1 MLRGKAR
8 QGSVEAIE
16 QSSTLK
22 ESVEDSPADAPE
34 IDPEAERKFVR
45 KLDWILLPLFIVIYG
60 LNYIDRTAIGNARI
74 AGLEKDLGMHG
85 TQLNVALTIF
95 YTFYILADI
104 PSNLLLKR
112 YGSKLIVIL
121 VVGFG
126 TISLISTFITNYAG
140 LIVTRIFLGI
150 FEGGTLSGLIYVMSR
165 YYRRRELVLRI
176 GLFNGIAPA
185 LSGAFGGLIAS
196 ALLRIGDFGYIQ
208 RWRKIFLIEGAL
220 TVAFGIILYFIM
232 PDDPMTWKM
241 LSEEERKLA
250 VARLDVDAVVKNQGR
265 KDRTTLRGI
274 WHSFN
279 ITTVACIIMFVTFN
293 MSFQGMSLFLPTVI
307 NTQGTYTTVEAQLRT
322 VPPFIAGAIWV
333 SLNSYFSYKIRMRCV
348 PLISSVSIVV
358 VGYIISICT
367 KDPKARYAACHL
379 IVMAGCVAGPMI
391 IAWATDNAAP
401 DTMRA
406 TVSAAVCG
414 IGALGSVI
422 AMWTYLPSDAPDYK
436 TGNSIVLGAVT
447 CTLLVAIFLALY
459 IRWENGKR
467 DDGHR
472 DHRIEGKNED
482 SEAGRQEL
490 ENMGY
495 KHPRFR
501 YQI

>member
-1 MLRGKAR
+1 MADSEKH
-8 QGSVEAIE
+8 SIE
-16 QSSTLK
+16 QVERASTLK
-22 ESVEDSPADAPE
+22 EAEQVTQSSEPV
-34 IDPEAERKFVR
+34 IDPVAERKFVR

-60 LNYIDRTAIGNARI
+60 LNYIDRTAIGNAKV
-74 AGLEKDLGMHG
+74 AGLEKDLGMEG
-85 TQLNVALTIF
+85 TDLNKALTIF
-95 YTFYILADI
+95 YVFYVLADI

-112 YGSKLIVIL
+112 FGSKLIVVL
-121 VVGFG
+121 VLGFG
-126 TISLISTFITNYAG
+126 LVSLASTFITNYTG

-196 ALLRIGDFGYIQ
+196 ALLRIGDFGYVK

-220 TVAFGIILYFIM
+220 TVAFGILLYFIM
-232 PDDPMTWKM
+232 PDDPTTAKM
-241 LSEEERKLA
+241 LSEEERRLA
-250 VARLDVDAVVKNQGR
+250 MARIDADAVVKSHGQKEKTSWKLVG
-265 KDRTTLRGI
+265 
-274 WHSFN
+274 HSFN
-279 ITTVACIIMFVTFN
+279 VVTIACIICFITFN

-307 NTQGTYTTVEAQLRT
+307 NTQGNYSTVEVQLRT
-322 VPPFIAGAIWV
+322 VPPFLAGAVWV
-333 SLNSYFSYKIRMRCV
+333 SLNSYFSYKIRMRSV

-358 VGYIISICT
+358 VGYIVSIT
-367 KDPKARYAACHL
+367 TQDPKARYAACHL
-379 IVMAGCVAGPMI
+379 IVTGGCVAGPMI

-422 AMWTYLPSDAPDYK
+422 AMWTYLPGDAPDYRV
-436 TGNSIVLGAVT
+436 GNSIVLGAVT
-447 CTLLVAIFLALY
+447 CTLLVAIFLAFY
-459 IRWENGKR
+459 VRWENGKR
-467 DDGHR
+467 DRGGRDYRLDGMA
-472 DHRIEGKNED
+472 DDTTEK
-482 SEAGRQEL
+482 GRVAL
-490 ENMGY
+490 EEMGY
-495 KHPRFR
+495 KHPKFR